1 MELILEILVQ
11 EKVTDEYNMGRYKEL
26 KKIHIENEKPYIQ
39 WIKNELNQYDI
50 KVQKWGE
57 FNDTSMYYAYFNTNR
72 VYIPIPQCD
81 YSFLVS
87 LHEIGH
93 IVTGNNIL
101 GHIAEFSAEKWA
113 VSTAKKK
120 YKITNDEFISVGKE
134 YIYECLLEDIIYRLF
149 DYNQIDKNIQKWI
162 GKNKKDIKQDAII
175 YYNEF
180 KPFLSNFH
188 QLKVNKLLKIN

>member
-1 MELILEILVQ
+1 MEGYKL
-11 EKVTDEYNMGRYKEL
+11 NMGRYKEL
-26 KKIHIENEKPYIQ
+26 IKINKQNDKPYIQ
-39 WIKNELNQYDI
+39 WVKNELNQYNI

-57 FNDTSMYYAYFNTNR
+57 FNDTDMYYAYFNSNR

-101 GHIAEFSAEKWA
+101 GHIAEYTAEKWA
-113 VSTAKKK
+113 VDVAKKK
-120 YKITNDEFISVGKE
+120 YKIINDEFITIGKD
-134 YIYECLLEDIIYRLF
+134 YIYENLLEDIVYRMF
-149 DYNQIDKNIQKWI
+149 DYNQLDKNIQKWI
-162 GKNKKDIKQDAII
+162 GKSKRDIKYDSIN

-180 KPFLSNFH
+180 KDFIPDFH
-188 QLKVNKLLKIN
+188 QIKIKNLLKI